1 MMVVAATIA
10 RNIMER
16 FLERHQGRTVGIL
29 SGFDRVLFRGTLRS
43 ISHLTGMDMFLSSQ
57 RVLYKDFG
65 AYVNKLSEQLKDHA
79 AAIAQ
84 RAGRPLRYVAS
95 ADSSKEEIARS
106 ILEQDQVREGLVCVL
121 TCVEPCQTFSIRK
134 DREKKLLRLVAQP
147 RKCLHIYFYYVNRD
161 FGLFHIRLQTWLPF
175 PMQVCLNGREYLAR
189 QLTKAGIGYEQRDN
203 SFVRIDDLPRAQAI
217 LDRLVTKKWPRWLRT
232 LGRQHNPLVNA
243 ASGLRL
249 HDYYWTLRQGEWA
262 TDVMFKDAAAVQEVY
277 PTLVQHAIMQ
287 FSAQHVL
294 RFLGRRTNARFNG
307 DVRSELKHRP
317 EGICVKHWVEEN
329 SIKMYDKHGSILR
342 IETTINN
349 PRRFRVRRS
358 VTRKGRRCMAWVP
371 MRKSVADI
379 PRLVQVSQAA
389 NQRYLQAL
397 ALVNPPQ
404 PVHQSLDPVSR
415 RIIKDG
421 RPYRALR
428 PITSEEAAWFRILLS
443 GAFRIQ
449 GFRNPQVRRLLF
461 PAAEGTVTDRQR
473 ASSRVTRLFRLLRA
487 HGLIQKVSGRRYYRV
502 SDKGTQVMTTALQIR
517 ETNAALLSA

>member
-1 MMVVAATIA
+1 MMVIAQTIA

-16 FLERHQGRTVGIL
+16 FVERHQSRIVGVL

-43 ISHLTGMDMFLSSQ
+43 ICHLTGMDLFLSSQ
-57 RVLYKDFG
+57 KVLYKDFG
-65 AYVNKLSEQLKDHA
+65 AYVNKLSEQLRDHA
-79 AAIAQ
+79 ATMAQ
-84 RAGRPLRYVAS
+84 RAGRPLRYLAS
-95 ADSSKEEIARS
+95 AEASKEEIARN
-106 ILEQDQVREGLVCVL
+106 IMEQDQIREGLVCVL

-134 DREKKLLRLVAQP
+134 DPEKKLLRLAAQP
-147 RKCLHIYFYYVNRD
+147 RKCLHVYFYYVDRD

-203 SFVRIDDLPRAQAI
+203 CFVRIDDLPRAQAI
-217 LDRLVTKKWPRWLRT
+217 LDRLVKKKWPRWLRT
-232 LGRQHNPLVNA
+232 LSRRHHPLVGA
-243 ASGLRL
+243 TSGLRL

-262 TDVMFKDAAAVQEVY
+262 TDIMCKDAAALQEIY
-277 PTLVQHAIMQ
+277 PTLVQHAIRQ
-287 FSAQHVL
+287 FSSQHVL

-307 DVRSELKHRP
+307 EVHSELKHRP

-349 PRRFRVRRS
+349 PRRFAAWRG
-358 VTRKGRRCMAWVP
+358 VTRKGQRCLAWVP

-404 PVHQSLDPVSR
+404 PVHRSLDPVSR
-415 RIIKDG
+415 RLVKEG

-428 PITSEEAAWFRILLS
+428 PITPEEAAWFRILLS

-461 PAAEGTVTDRQR
+461 PTAERTATERQR
-473 ASSRVTRLFRLLRA
+473 ASGRVTRLFRLLRA
-487 HGLIQKVSGRRYYRV
+487 HGLIHKVSGRRYYRV
-502 SDKGTQVMTTALQIR
+502 TDKGTQVMTTALQIR
-517 ETNAALLSA
+517 DTNADQLAG

>member
-1 MMVVAATIA
+1 
-10 RNIMER
+10 MER
-16 FLERHQGRTVGIL
+16 FFERHQSRILGVL
-29 SGFDRVLFRGTLRS
+29 SGFDRMLFRGTLRS
-43 ISHLTGMDMFLSSQ
+43 IAHLTGMDLFLSSQ

-65 AYVNKLSEQLKDHA
+65 VYVNKLSEQMKDHA
-79 AAIAQ
+79 EAVAR

-95 ADSSKEEIARS
+95 AETSKEEIARS
-106 ILEQDQVREGLVCVL
+106 ILEQDQIREGLVCVL

-134 DREKKLLRLVAQP
+134 DPDKKLLRLVTEP
-147 RKCLHIYFYYVNRD
+147 RKCLHVYFYYVDRE

-203 SFVRIDDLPRAQAI
+203 CFVRIDDLPRAQAI
-217 LDRLVTKKWPRWLRT
+217 LHRLVKRKWPRWLRV
-232 LGRQHNPLVNA
+232 LGRRHNPLVA
-243 ASGLRL
+243 ATSGLRL

-262 TDVMFKDAAAVQEVY
+262 TDVMFQDAAALHEIY
-277 PTLVQHAIMQ
+277 ATLVQHAITQ
-287 FSAQHVL
+287 FGCQQVL

-307 DVRSELKHRP
+307 EVRSELKHRP
-317 EGICVKHWVEEN
+317 EGVCVKHWVEEN

-349 PRRFRVRRS
+349 SRRFCVRRE

-404 PVHQSLDPVSR
+404 PVHRVLDPVSKR
-415 RIIKDG
+415 VMQQG

-428 PITSEEAAWFRILLS
+428 PITPEEAAWFRILLN

-461 PAAEGTVTDRQR
+461 PAAERNLTARKQ
-473 ASSRVTRLFRLLRA
+473 ASGRVTRLFRLLRA
-487 HGLIQKVSGRRYYRV
+487 HGLIQKAPGRRYYRV
-502 SDKGTQVMTTALQIR
+502 TDKGTQVMTTALQLR
-517 ETNAALLSA
+517 ETNFALLAA

>member
-1 MMVVAATIA
+1 
-10 RNIMER
+10 MER
-16 FLERHQGRTVGIL
+16 FLERHAGRIVGVL

-65 AYVNKLSEQLKDHA
+65 AYVNKLSEQLKTHA
-79 AAIAQ
+79 AMVAE

-95 ADSSKEEIARS
+95 CEESKEEIARK
-106 ILEQDQVREGLVCVL
+106 ILEQDRVEEGLVCVL

-134 DREKKLLRLVAQP
+134 DRERKRLRLATEP
-147 RKCLHIYFYYVNRD
+147 RKCLHVYFYYVDRD
-161 FGLFHIRLQTWLPF
+161 FGLLHVRLQTWLPF

-189 QLTKAGIGYEQRDN
+189 QMTKAGIGYEQRDN

-217 LDRLVTKKWPRWLRT
+217 LNRLVKRKWTRWLRL
-232 LGRQHNPLVNA
+232 LGRRHNPLVA
-243 ASGLRL
+243 ATSGLRL
-249 HDYYWTLRQGEWA
+249 HDYYWTVRQGEWA
-262 TDVMFKDAAAVQEVY
+262 TDVMFKDVAALQEIY

-287 FSAQHVL
+287 FGAQHVL
-294 RFLGRRTNARFNG
+294 RFLGRRTNARFSG
-307 DVRSELKHRP
+307 EVRSEVKHRC

-349 PRRFRVRRS
+349 PRRFRVRRG

-389 NQRYLQAL
+389 NQRYVQAL

-404 PVHQSLDPVSR
+404 PAHRVLDPVSR
-415 RIIKDG
+415 RIVKEG

-428 PITSEEAAWFRILLS
+428 PITREEAAWFRILLS

-461 PAAEGTVTDRQR
+461 PSAERDPTTRKQ
-473 ASSRVTRLFRLLRA
+473 ASGRVSRLLRLLRA
-487 HGLIQKVSGRRYYRV
+487 HGMIRKAPGRRYYRV
-502 SDKGTQVMTTALQIR
+502 TDQGTQVMTTAIQMR
-517 ETNAALLSA
+517 ETNFAALAA